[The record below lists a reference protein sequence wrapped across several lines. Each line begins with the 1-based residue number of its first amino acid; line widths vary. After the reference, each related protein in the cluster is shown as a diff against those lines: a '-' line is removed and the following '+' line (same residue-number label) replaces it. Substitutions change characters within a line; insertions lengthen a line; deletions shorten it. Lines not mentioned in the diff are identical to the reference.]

1 MALSPLRQL
10 TLCRTTSCHQRWLS
24 RLYRPLVTLAAV
36 VLCWQ
41 LLVSL
46 AGISKFILPSPIA
59 VLQAIY
65 EHQALLLHNSGITL
79 LEIVLG
85 MLLGSTLGIVS
96 ALILITWEPVRRWLM
111 PILVISQS
119 IPVFALAPILVLWL
133 GFGLPSKVAMAMLV
147 IYFPVTTA
155 CFDGLRQTPAG
166 YIHLARSM
174 GASRRAIL
182 WQIRIPSA
190 LPALASG
197 LRVAAAFAPVGAIIG
212 EWIGSSSGLGR
223 LMINANARSQIDL
236 MFAALIVLAIM
247 AVLFHWLVNYAV
259 TRATPWVRET
269 ASTVS
274 R

>member
-236 MFAALIVLAIM
+236 MFAALIVLAVM